1 MTRVASPNP
10 KVVGARELKT
20 RLGKYLR
27 AVAGGATLTVT
38 ERGRPVAR
46 LTPIPRE
53 EATAGEEA
61 LEELAALGAI
71 SRASGEPFP
80 SVRAIHARGE
90 PIDRTVSRLRE
101 DRF

>member
-1 MTRVASPNP
+1 MTRIAAPNP

-46 LTPIPRE
+46 LTPIPHDE
-53 EATAGEEA
+53 VTNDQA
-61 LEELAALGAI
+61 LEELAALGTV
-71 SRASGEPFP
+71 SRANGEPFP
-80 SVRAIHARGE
+80 TVRAVRSRGE
-90 PIDRTVSRLRE
+90 PIDRTISRGRE
-101 DRF
+101 DRL